1 MKTDVLIVGQGLAG
15 SLLAMALLKLGKR
28 VLVLDDG
35 WRSAASLAASGVI
48 NPVSGQRL
56 ARDPELDSLLPA
68 AVETYGALSRDFRHQ
83 LIQASPLL
91 RLVQSEDEAMRLKQ
105 RSTDPG
111 YEALLGP
118 WQTPTDLP
126 TQLNA
131 PLGGFEQLQVHLVDI
146 AQVLRLIRGHLLE
159 QGLLIDEAFDSD
171 ALAFGPHGLS
181 YGQHQAE
188 ALVFCEGHKVCSNPW
203 FGALPWQPAKGESL
217 LLSLASPLPAHILS
231 AGVGLIPLG
240 HDRYRLGSSYQ
251 HDWRDPGPD
260 PAIRAELLKG
270 LERLFKHPPTYQ
282 VLDHLAGI
290 RPAAAGSRPL
300 IGRHPLQPRLHLF
313 NGFGSKGVLLIPG
326 YARRFA
332 LELSRT
338 LHQPCHQAGASPE
351 GLHLDRHLGL
361 FVDHR

>member
-1 MKTDVLIVGQGLAG
+1 
-15 SLLAMALLKLGKR
+15 MALLGLGKR
-28 VLVLDDG
+28 VLVVDDG
-35 WRSAASLAASGVI
+35 WRSAASLAANGVI

-68 AVETYGALSRDFRHQ
+68 AVETYTTLSRDFQHQ
-83 LIQASPLL
+83 LIQATPLL
-91 RLVQSEDEAMRLKQ
+91 RLIQSEDEAMRLKQ
-105 RSTDPG
+105 RSADPG
-111 YEALLGP
+111 YQTLLGP
-118 WQTPTDLP
+118 WLDPSQLP
-126 TQLNA
+126 LSLNA
-131 PLGGFEQLQVHLVDI
+131 PLGAFEQLQVHLVDV

-159 QGLLIDEAFDSD
+159 HGLLIDEAFDGD
-171 ALAFGPHGLS
+171 GLAFGPHGLS
-181 YGQHQAE
+181 YGRHQAD
-188 ALVFCEGHKVCSNPW
+188 ALVFCEGHRVCNNPW

-217 LLSLASPLPAHILS
+217 LLSVTSPLPDSILS
-231 AGVGLIPLG
+231 AGVGLVPLG

-251 HDWRDPGPD
+251 RDWRDREPD
-260 PAIRAELLKG
+260 PSVRAELLQG
-270 LERLFKHPPTYQ
+270 FERLFKQPIQYQ
-282 VLDHLAGI
+282 VVDHFAGI

-338 LHQPCHQAGASPE
+338 LRQPCHQAGASPE